1 MTTTDN
7 VFIDFEPKVIQWAL
21 DRNIITGASI
31 EGQIR
36 KLEEEFEELKE
47 AVKNNDQYEI
57 TDAIGDMSV
66 VLTILAAMR
75 GSSLSECQLQAYMEI
90 KDRKGRMINGVFVK
104 ERDLPDNLQE

>member
-1 MTTTDN
+1 MTLQDN
-7 VFIDFEPKVIQWAL
+7 VFVSFERDVTAWANA
-21 DRNIITGASI
+21 RNIINGGTI

-47 AVKNNDQYEI
+47 AVKNNDQFEI
-57 TDAIGDMSV
+57 VDAIGDMSV

-75 GSSLSECQLQAYMEI
+75 GTTLSKCKFQAYQEI

-104 ERDLPDNLQE
+104 EKDLPENQ